1 MKIRPYI
8 YGVDHI
14 SVASFGT
21 DERTHA
27 LWSANIFR
35 YPLTQEG
42 FEGKLRELEANTGD
56 MPFIAENDKG
66 EAVGFF
72 SIELY
77 NEGRDAML
85 KFVIVSPSHRGEGT
99 GLQLVKAAAE
109 YAFNNTTAGAVTLNV
124 FSVNEKAR
132 RCYAAAGF
140 EEVSVEPSAFAYNG
154 EMWGRCSMRL
164 EADKWS
170 R

>member
-8 YGVDHI
+8 YGADFE
-14 SVASFGT
+14 SVKAFGT

-35 YPLTQEG
+35 YPLAQES
-42 FEGKLRELEANTGD
+42 FESKLRELEKTSGD
-56 MPFIAENDKG
+56 MSFIAENDNG

-72 SIELY
+72 CIALY

-85 KFVIVSPSHRGEGT
+85 KFVIVSPSHRGEGL
-99 GLQLVKAAAE
+99 GLQMVKAAA
-109 YAFNNTTAGAVTLNV
+109 AFSFEHTDAAAVTLKV

-132 RCYAAAGF
+132 RCYTAAGF
-140 EEVSVEPSAFAYNG
+140 AESDVEPGAFAYNG
-154 EMWGRCSMRL
+154 EIWGRCSMRL
-164 EADKWS
+164 EADGQK
-170 R
+170 